1 MAIDGDWRGKN
12 NHGVKSP
19 WNPTMVFGSGKNT
32 GHLHNPPRF
41 LHIHE
46 KILEIPWVF
55 FRFSPGFFPN
65 RSGWHRQQTRPV
77 ASGSCGRVCGICVMD
92 CPWVSSP
99 RMGHVKAP
107 WSDVPTHPPGHK
119 NWFKCYPLVL
129 TNIAMGNGTFIEVYI
144 YIYIKNGDF
153 PPKCWGLPHHDIFGY
168 LEACGRFT

>member
-1 MAIDGDWRGKN
+1 
-12 NHGVKSP
+12 
-19 WNPTMVFGSGKNT
+19 MVFGSGKNT

-92 CPWVSSP
+92 CPCVSSP

-144 YIYIKNGDF
+144 YIYILKMVIFHPNVGVCPTMIF
-153 PPKCWGLPHHDIFGY
+153 LGTWKLVVGLLKRSSPQKKQSYQQIPHF
-168 LEACGRFT
+168 